1 VADPF
6 LNELLRRAVF
16 GQAVQGLNTG
26 FAPVPITFG
35 PTGGTPQAG
44 VRGQMGGGGAQEI
57 MADGSDFG
65 APGGFTGDGVN
76 FNNEALAQTPFGPI
90 TPADIRGFFAN
101 LATPVAIN
109 LASKLATGR
118 TVGTALKASLTPVS
132 EASIAMSPQAFDM
145 AQQIG
150 ITPAEAQGLINAMG
164 GSEAVAG
171 RDPGTVAA
179 QALGF
184 DIGMGT
190 SYGAVGGD
198 GGMSGGGSAD
208 SGAATGGG
216 VM

>member
-1 VADPF
+1 
-6 LNELLRRAVF
+6 
-16 GQAVQGLNTG
+16 
-26 FAPVPITFG
+26 
-35 PTGGTPQAG
+35 
-44 VRGQMGGGGAQEI
+44 
-57 MADGSDFG
+57 
-65 APGGFTGDGVN
+65 
-76 FNNEALAQTPFGPI
+76 
-90 TPADIRGFFAN
+90 
-101 LATPVAIN
+101 
-109 LASKLATGR
+109 
-118 TVGTALKASLTPVS
+118 
-132 EASIAMSPQAFDM
+132 MSPQAFDM